1 MASRRSLTIQGEG
14 QFSSSPVL
22 LLRFLASSSHCFQ
35 GQIHWLW
42 GLDSLSGVPTAPFP
56 CHPLQPQIGAGTS
69 CLCPSKDVTD
79 IPWLPFVHS
88 EFCTQSGRPEGHCY
102 MVQSHSPPIFLKLP
116 ERNLLVQHT
125 CLHPLAMPPYS
136 NAPMLIT
143 QGVGVNERNGGGP
156 GTPLKKKAGAEKS
169 ASSRP
174 ACQSRASCL

>member
-1 MASRRSLTIQGEG
+1 MGPQSMASRRSLTIQGEG

-22 LLRFLASSSHCFQ
+22 LLRFSASSSHCFQ

-56 CHPLQPQIGAGTS
+56 CHPLPPQIGAGTS

-102 MVQSHSPPIFLKLP
+102 MVQSHSPPNLP
-116 ERNLLVQHT
+116 QAPREKFASSAYWPSPSGQASLLQ
-125 CLHPLAMPPYS
+125 CS
-136 NAPMLIT
+136 NAHHS
-143 QGVGVNERNGGGP
+143 GGGS
-156 GTPLKKKAGAEKS
+156 E
-169 ASSRP
+169 
-174 ACQSRASCL
+174 